1 MRQSTVAPIVDS
13 TTFATRARTID
24 HLGREQIADCPTA
37 VSELWKNSWDA
48 YARNVRLRIFGE
60 ESPVAVLTDDGHG
73 MRKQDLFARWLVIG
87 TESKASD
94 SQPIVPADRNGLA
107 VRSRQG
113 HKGIG
118 RLSSAKLGSVL
129 LLVTKHRTDNYVAA
143 LIDWRMFENP
153 YLNLSDVTVATGN
166 FETKED
172 VFEALPSFTDT
183 LVASVIESTDRWRNR
198 EQKVRKPWKRF
209 DDTWLEEHST
219 HSGSPPSKRVIQG
232 MKNLPFRPDHLG
244 DWEGSGTAMLVFDL
258 DDTLRALLP
267 SGDTDPVKE
276 EVDERFERTLSNF
289 VDPFEIGMNRPD
301 FSYRADIR
309 TVSGEDVHTKV
320 IVGAERSIDRTQVQ
334 EMEHQIDGTVGE
346 DGIFRGRL
354 KAFGSWVNDDGKVE
368 FEFPKGI
375 TMPER
380 ANTRVG
386 AFDIYIASMEFIL
399 NNSTHPP
406 SEHNR
411 YVGLAEDYAG
421 LMIYRDGL
429 RVLPYGRE
437 DNDFF
442 EIEHKRSKHA
452 GRYFWNH
459 RQIFG
464 RIALT
469 RAQNPNLRDKAGRE
483 GFIDNTAGKT
493 FRAIVGNILDLSAR
507 RYFGSA
513 SNIRKSRLAE
523 IQASNR
529 ALRAKEQE
537 KKLRARERKQFLKE
551 LEQAEKELPAL
562 LNTVELAT
570 QSLAIE
576 RDLDVSKAAG
586 RLSEWRDKL
595 AETAIRPQPSGTAHL
610 KPRYQAAMV
619 CTASAS
625 GAVAAYETKFRDAI
639 DRYNSTKP
647 AQIIADRVKEGIYA
661 VRRQIEFFQTEIERL
676 QREQYGAVKQLASGR
691 ISGFRREAEAI
702 GARHSTQ
709 RSELADVID
718 ALIRLQNDWADENR
732 NIFGIYLSALETV
745 REQIDLETLASIQVQ
760 DLREA
765 ATELNRLTALA
776 QLGIAVEIAAHD
788 LADFDDMAST
798 GLNALAE
805 DIRNSDAV
813 RDIRLGLEGL
823 TDQLRFLSP
832 LRLSGDKIQRWID
845 GAEIETFIK
854 QFFAPTLAKAGI
866 DLRATGAFR
875 ALRLYERPARVF
887 PVFVNL
893 VNNSIYWVGTVPRA
907 SRQILFDVVGNEV
920 AISDSGPGVSEDD
933 VDQIFNLFF
942 TRKQRSGRGV
952 GLYLARANLAAGG
965 HKIRYRTSEDKLP
978 LSGAAFF
985 INFRGAD
992 LGEKQENE

>member
-1 MRQSTVAPIVDS
+1 MKKPTVAQIVDS

-94 SQPIVPADRNGLA
+94 SQPITPADRNGLA

-166 FETKED
+166 FETKDD

-183 LVASVIESTDRWRNR
+183 LVASVFENTDRWRNR

-209 DDTWLEEHST
+209 DDTWSKDHST
-219 HSGSPPSKRVIQG
+219 HSDSPPSRRVIQG

-258 DDTLRALLP
+258 DDTLTALLP
-267 SGDTDPVKE
+267 TGDTDPVK
-276 EVDERFERTLSNF
+276 DDIGERFERTLSNF
-289 VDPFEIGMNRPD
+289 VDPFEIGMNRPE
-301 FSYRADIR
+301 FTYRADIR
-309 TVSGEDVHTKV
+309 TVCGEDVHTKV
-320 IVGAERSIDRTQVQ
+320 IVGAEKSIDRTQVQ

-354 KAFGSWVNDDGKVE
+354 KAFGTWIDGSVE
-368 FEFPKGI
+368 FELPKGI
-375 TMPER
+375 AMPNR
-380 ANTRVG
+380 ASSRVG
-386 AFDIYIASMEFIL
+386 AFDIYIASMEFKPE
-399 NNSTHPP
+399 NSTHPR
-406 SEHNR
+406 SEHDR
-411 YVGLAEDYAG
+411 YVGLAEEYAG

-442 EIEHKRSKHA
+442 EIEYKRSKHA

-459 RQIFG
+459 RQMFG

-513 SNIRKSRLAE
+513 SDIRKPRLAE
-523 IQASNR
+523 IQEKNR
-529 ALRAKEQE
+529 AGRAKEQE
-537 KKLRARERKQFLKE
+537 KKLRAWERNQFLKE
-551 LEQAEKELPAL
+551 LERAERELPAL
-562 LNTVELAT
+562 LDTIEQAT

-586 RLSEWRDKL
+586 RLSEWRGKL
-595 AETAIRPQPSGTAHL
+595 AENSVRPQPSGTARL
-610 KPRYQAAMV
+610 KPRYQVAMV
-619 CTASAS
+619 CTASISDAL
-625 GAVAAYETKFRDAI
+625 AAYEKKFRDAV
-639 DRYNSTKP
+639 DLYTATKP

-661 VRRQIEFFQTEIERL
+661 VRRQIELFQKEIERL
-676 QREQYGAVKQLASGR
+676 QHEQYKAVRKLASGR
-691 ISGFRREAEAI
+691 ISDFRREAEAI

-718 ALIRLQNDWADENR
+718 ALARLQNEWADANR
-732 NIFGIYLSALETV
+732 NIFGVYLSALETV
-745 REQIDLETLASIQVQ
+745 REQIDLETLASVQVH

-765 ATELNRLTALA
+765 ATELNRLTSLA

-788 LADFDDMAST
+788 LADFDEMAST
-798 GLNALAE
+798 GLSALPE
-805 DIRNSDAV
+805 DVRNSDAV

-845 GAEIETFIK
+845 GSEIETFVK

-866 DLRATGAFR
+866 ELRATGAFC

-893 VNNSIYWVGTVPRA
+893 VNNSIYWVGTVPRV

-920 AISDSGPGVSEDD
+920 AISDSGPGVSEGD

-965 HKIRYRTSEDKLP
+965 HKIRYRTSEEKLP